1 MPTHK
6 KIAPTE
12 LAAQVRTRR
21 IIAKPEKRNGL
32 VVWRGGGVCLHARK
46 PKQRGG
52 ARVRRGTRRC
62 REMIDYRAMRV
73 LLLSLSSETKDLV
86 HNALA
91 GQGYEIASDSG
102 LTVDEVLA
110 LSPEVL
116 ITEASPTDLSCCGMI
131 SQLKAR
137 SDTRASVKIVMV
149 VRGGALERARALDL
163 GADDVITYP
172 FDPVE
177 FAARVRTQFR
187 ERQPE
192 EDLKTMLKYAV
203 QREQMADIAVESLS
217 GGAVTKHRFW
227 IIPAIFVVSAA
238 AVLAAAFI
246 MISTGRSRKETR
258 QLRAEIARLNN
269 GLGVHD
275 QLLQRTEQARNSL
288 DARAKSTSD
297 ARDSLRAQ
305 SEDLRKKMAAA
316 EGPDAQ
322 SLKQQLADTQKRL
335 KLLENEGKIAE
346 TIVHSY
352 GPSVCLLHVVV
363 EFLDKESGKP
373 IQIALD
379 AMGKPQVDDKGMV
392 RLDAGG
398 AGPHLQIDI
407 FGTGFLVRRDGRI
420 LTNHHV
426 AEPWWSNDELKEL
439 LDHGATAYVLSYK
452 AYFPGT
458 SDGISAKLDKISSS
472 ADVAVLKLEAPTPSN
487 TTLLELADRSDA
499 TISGEPVVLIGYP
512 TGIEGILA
520 RAGTDVA
527 QKIADG
533 TQNVNQM
540 VSQLAQQKLIRPTTT
555 QGHIG
560 DVLQDKIVYDAA
572 TTSGGSGGPLFNRD
586 GKVIGVNF
594 AILKGFGGSNL
605 AVPARY
611 AKELLR

>member
-1 MPTHK
+1 
-6 KIAPTE
+6 
-12 LAAQVRTRR
+12 
-21 IIAKPEKRNGL
+21 
-32 VVWRGGGVCLHARK
+32 
-46 PKQRGG
+46 
-52 ARVRRGTRRC
+52 
-62 REMIDYRAMRV
+62 MRV
-73 LLLSLSSETKDLV
+73 LLLNLNSETNELV
-86 HNALA
+86 SSALA
-91 GQGYEIASDSG
+91 GQGYDVTTESG

-116 ITEASPTDLSCCGMI
+116 VTEASPTDLSCCGMI
-131 SQLKAR
+131 TQLKAR

-163 GADDVITYP
+163 GADDVITFP
-172 FDPVE
+172 FDAVE

-217 GGAVTKHRFW
+217 GGAVSKHRFW
-227 IIPAIFVVSAA
+227 LIPAIFVVSAA
-238 AVLAAAFI
+238 AILAAGFI
-246 MISTGRSRKETR
+246 VFSTGRSRKETL
-258 QLRAEIARLNN
+258 QLRSEIARLNS
-269 GLGVHD
+269 GLGLHD

-288 DARAKSTSD
+288 DASEN
-297 ARDSLRAQ
+297 LRAQ
-305 SEDLRKKMAAA
+305 SEDLRKKMASA

-322 SLKQQLADTQKRL
+322 SLKQQLVDTQKRL

-379 AMGKPQVDDKGMV
+379 AMGKPQVNDKGMV

-398 AGPHLQIDI
+398 AGPHLQIDV

-458 SDGISAKLDKISSS
+458 SDGISAKLDKISSN
-472 ADVAVLKLEAPTPSN
+472 ADVAVLKLEAPTPPN
-487 TTLLELADRSDA
+487 VALLDLDERNEASV
-499 TISGEPVVLIGYP
+499 SGEPVVLIGYP

-520 RAGTDVA
+520 RAGTDIA

-533 TQNVNQM
+533 TQSVNQM
-540 VSQLAQQKLIRPTTT
+540 MSQLAAQKLIRPTTT

-611 AKELLR
+611 AKDLLK

>member
-1 MPTHK
+1 
-6 KIAPTE
+6 
-12 LAAQVRTRR
+12 
-21 IIAKPEKRNGL
+21 
-32 VVWRGGGVCLHARK
+32 
-46 PKQRGG
+46 
-52 ARVRRGTRRC
+52 
-62 REMIDYRAMRV
+62 MRV
-73 LLLSLSSETKDLV
+73 LLLNLDSETNELAKS
-86 HNALA
+86 ALA
-91 GQGYEIASDSG
+91 GQGYEITTESG
-102 LTVDEVLA
+102 LTVDEVLG

-137 SDTRASVKIVMV
+137 SDTRSSVKILMV

-172 FDPVE
+172 FDAVE
-177 FAARVRTQFR
+177 FVARVRTQFR

-203 QREQMADIAVESLS
+203 QREQIADIAVESLS
-217 GGAVTKHRFW
+217 SGAVTKQRFW
-227 IIPAIFVVSAA
+227 LIPAVFVVSAA

-246 MISTGRSRKETR
+246 MISTGRSRKETL
-258 QLRAEIARLNN
+258 QLRAEIARLNS
-269 GLGVHD
+269 GLGLHD
-275 QLLQRTEQARNSL
+275 ELLQRTEKARNSL
-288 DARAKSTSD
+288 DATAKSNSE

-305 SEDLRKKMAAA
+305 SEELRKKMAAA
-316 EGPDAQ
+316 EGSDAQ
-322 SLKQQLADTQKRL
+322 SLKQQLVDTQKRL

-373 IQIALD
+373 IQIAVD
-379 AMGKPQVDDKGMV
+379 ALGKPQVDDKGMV
-392 RLDAGG
+392 RLDTGG
-398 AGPHLQIDI
+398 PGPHLQIDI
-407 FGTGFLVRRDGRI
+407 FGTGFLARRDGSI

-452 AYFPGT
+452 AYFPGST
-458 SDGISAKLDKISSS
+458 DGISAKLDKVSSN
-472 ADVAVLKLEAPTPSN
+472 ADVAVLKLEAPTPPN
-487 TTLLELADRSDA
+487 IAMLELDSRSEA
-499 TISGEPVVLIGYP
+499 SVSGEPVVLIGYP

-540 VSQLAQQKLIRPTTT
+540 VSQLAAQKLIRPTTT

>member
-1 MPTHK
+1 
-6 KIAPTE
+6 
-12 LAAQVRTRR
+12 
-21 IIAKPEKRNGL
+21 
-32 VVWRGGGVCLHARK
+32 
-46 PKQRGG
+46 
-52 ARVRRGTRRC
+52 
-62 REMIDYRAMRV
+62 MRV
-73 LLLSLSSETKDLV
+73 LLLTLDSETNDV
-86 HNALA
+86 VMSALA
-91 GQGYEIASDSG
+91 GQGYEIATESG

-116 ITEASPTDLSCCGMI
+116 ITEASPTDLSCCGMV
-131 SQLKAR
+131 SQLKAQ
-137 SDTRASVKIVMV
+137 SDTRSSVKIVMV

-163 GADDVITYP
+163 GADDVITFP
-172 FDPVE
+172 FEAVE

-227 IIPAIFVVSAA
+227 LIPAIFVVSAA

-246 MISTGRSRKETR
+246 MISTGRSGKETR
-258 QLRAEIARLNN
+258 QLRAEIARLNRGI
-269 GLGVHD
+269 GLQD
-275 QLLQRTEQARNSL
+275 QLLQRAEQARSSL
-288 DARAKSTSD
+288 DAKAKSDSE
-297 ARDSLRAQ
+297 ARNSLRAQ
-305 SEDLRKKMAAA
+305 SEDLRRKVASA
-316 EGPDAQ
+316 EGPDAL

-363 EFLDKESGKP
+363 EFLDKQSGKP
-373 IQIALD
+373 IQIAVD

-392 RLDAGG
+392 RLDTGG
-398 AGPHLQIDI
+398 TGPHLQIDV

-426 AEPWWSNDELKEL
+426 AEPWWSDDELKEL

-452 AYFPGT
+452 AYFPGST
-458 SDGISAKLDKISSS
+458 DGIATKLDKVSSS
-472 ADVAVLKLEAPTPSN
+472 ADVAVLKLEAPTPPN
-487 TTLLELADRSDA
+487 VALLELDDRSEA
-499 TISGEPVVLIGYP
+499 TVSGEPVVLIGYP

-520 RAGTDVA
+520 RAGSDVA

-540 VSQLAQQKLIRPTTT
+540 MSQLAAQKLIRPTTT
-555 QGHIG
+555 QGHTG

-572 TTSGGSGGPLFNRD
+572 TTSGGSGGPLFNRN

-605 AVPARY
+605 AVPVRY